1 MGPFGQTCTFAG
13 LTSTFMRPTTTIV
26 LFASASLSAMAQSG
40 SSAEAYDLWKASLV
54 PAHVGTTVPSAAP
67 RGGGEPV
74 ETCNCWIEP
83 DSTWTLLDNSADWTA
98 SGWNTG
104 DDGSHGP
111 ITLPFEVG
119 FYGDLY
125 DQVYVNINGNLSF
138 GDPNPVY
145 SSTGFPTASAAMVA
159 PFWADADLRG
169 VGEGVNQVHYK
180 VTFSA
185 MYVSWSNVGYYDSF
199 VDKLNSFQLIITNG
213 ADGAV
218 PGGNNIS
225 FCYRDMQWTTGVA
238 SSGSSGF
245 GGTPATVGANRGNG
259 TAYLQVGRFDAPGDA
274 WDGPF
279 NGADGVDWLDGRHFA
294 FSTMDENI
302 PPLFSSA
309 ECDTVEVEVGVSY
322 HFMMVAHPGG
332 AGQTM
337 ELQTSCLTLGDYD
350 HTSSALNGAQ
360 LITASFTPTAEELG
374 LHTLFFEATTPDGL
388 VSITNGYVKVL
399 ASTVGMADVPA
410 VEGLSIAP
418 NPATHMARVQ
428 WSGPAP
434 LELQLW
440 DAGGRLLQRHRPTG
454 DLFLLSTQDLAQ
466 GLYSVRAVGSQG
478 TAVSRLIVAE

>member
-1 MGPFGQTCTFAG
+1 M
-13 LTSTFMRPTTTIV
+13 
-26 LFASASLSAMAQSG
+26 
-40 SSAEAYDLWKASLV
+40 
-54 PAHVGTTVPSAAP
+54 
-67 RGGGEPV
+67 

-83 DSTWTLLDNSADWTA
+83 DSTWTLLDNGTDWA
-98 SGWNTG
+98 AAGWNSG

-111 ITLPFEVG
+111 IALPFEVG

-125 DQVYVNINGNLSF
+125 DQVFININGNVSF
-138 GDPNPVY
+138 DTLCGTF
-145 SSTGFPTASAAMVA
+145 SSTGFPVSGYPMVA

-169 VGEGVNQVHYK
+169 VGEDVNQVHYK
-180 VTFSA
+180 VTPSA
-185 MYVSWSNVGYYDSF
+185 LYVSWSNVGYYNSN
-199 VDKLNSFQLIITNG
+199 VGKLNSFQLIITNG
-213 ADGAV
+213 ADSAV

-225 FCYRDMQWTTGVA
+225 FCYRDMQWTTGSA
-238 SSGSSGF
+238 SGGFGGF

-259 TAYLQVGRFDAPGDA
+259 TAYLQVGRFDASGDA

-279 NGADGVDWLDGRHFA
+279 NGSDGVDWLDGRHFA
-294 FSTMDENI
+294 FSTIDENI
-302 PPLFSSA
+302 PPFFSSA

-322 HFMMVAHPGG
+322 HFMLVAHPGG
-332 AGQTM
+332 AGQTL

-350 HTSSALNGAQ
+350 HTSTGLNGAQ

-388 VSITNGYVKVL
+388 VSTTNGYVKVL

-418 NPATHMARVQ
+418 NPATHTARVQ

-434 LELQLW
+434 QELQLW

-454 DLFLLSTQDLAQ
+454 DLFLLSTQDLAP
-466 GLYSVRAVGSQG
+466 GLYSLRAVGSHG
-478 TAVSRLIVAE
+478 AAVSRLVVAE